1 MPINAEIVVAAALG
15 ISLAGSAGFRVF
27 VPMLAA
33 SIAAHLGVFPV
44 QDGFEWLAGWPAMI
58 CFGTATLVEIAA
70 YYIPVVDN
78 LLDTI
83 TTPMAVAAG
92 TLLMTSILPIDNG
105 MFKWLTGFIVG
116 GGMAAMVQSGTVVTR
131 LASTAATGGTANPV
145 LVTVEHAA
153 AIGSSLLSLLLPLI
167 AAAAFV
173 VLGIVIVV
181 VFRKRIFQKNADTPP
196 AGIA

>member
-1 MPINAEIVVAAALG
+1 MSMNAEIVVAVALG
-15 ISLAGSAGFRVF
+15 IGLAGSAGFRVF

-33 SIAAHLGVFPV
+33 SIAAHLGVLPV
-44 QDGFEWLAGWPAMI
+44 QEGFEWMAGWPAMI
-58 CFGTATLVEIAA
+58 CFGTATVVEIAA

-83 TTPMAVAAG
+83 ATPMAVAAG
-92 TLLMTSILPIDNG
+92 TLLMTSILPVDNG

-116 GGMAAMVQSGTVVTR
+116 GGMAAVVQSGTVVTR

-153 AIGSSLLSLLLPLI
+153 AVGTSLLSLLLPLI

-173 VLGIVIVV
+173 VLGIVLVF
-181 VFRKRIFQKNADTPP
+181 VFRKKIFRRQGKPERA
-196 AGIA
+196 